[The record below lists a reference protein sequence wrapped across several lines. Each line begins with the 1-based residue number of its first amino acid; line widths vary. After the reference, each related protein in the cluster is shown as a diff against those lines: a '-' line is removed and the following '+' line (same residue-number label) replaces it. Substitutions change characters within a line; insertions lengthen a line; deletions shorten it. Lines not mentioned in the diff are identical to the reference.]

1 MPHHLAVIICT
12 WNRAETLRATLDS
25 LQAQQL
31 GEAQAVEFIVMD
43 NNSGDATRQIVEAA
57 QQTWKP
63 GRLHY
68 RFEGRQGK
76 QFALNSG
83 IAFARSLGC
92 DLLAFSDDDILFPP
106 DWARSVPTL
115 FTDGHVMLVGGKTLL
130 DWPDPGPPAWF
141 HRDMGAI
148 LAGVDLGDT
157 RLAPPNQSYAPAGS
171 NMAARATLFDEVGG
185 FSEKHFRH
193 MDFEFGQRC
202 MQRGVP
208 VVYEPGWAVLAPV
221 DTQLLS
227 KRYFRRWSF
236 KAGISPWQDLAPGT
250 RHLGWVPLW
259 LYRRLLQDVL
269 AWLAAPL
276 RGEPASER
284 FLRELRIWRAFGTL
298 QSRWRSRLRPAS
310 YPAWVEQRSQK
321 KKNIY

>member
-1 MPHHLAVIICT
+1 MPHHLAVILCT
-12 WNRAETLRATLDS
+12 WNRAQTLRITLDS
-25 LQAQQL
+25 LQAQQVA
-31 GEAQAVEFIVMD
+31 GQPVEFIVMD
-43 NNSGDATRQIVEAA
+43 NNSSDDTRAVVEAA
-57 QQTWKP
+57 QQTWRP

-92 DLLAFSDDDILFPP
+92 DLLAFSDDDILFPA
-106 DWARSVPTL
+106 DWAHRVPAL
-115 FTDGHVMLVGGKTLL
+115 FADEAVMLVGGKTLL
-130 DWPDPGPPAWF
+130 DWPPPGPPAWF

-148 LAGVDLGDT
+148 LAGVDLGDE
-157 RLAPPNQSYAPAGS
+157 RLAPPHASYAPAGS
-171 NMAARATLFDEVGG
+171 NMAARATLFDRVGG
-185 FSEKHFRH
+185 FSETHFRH

-202 MQRGVP
+202 MRQQVP
-208 VVYEPGWAVLAPV
+208 TVYEPGWEVLAPV

-236 KAGISPWQDLAPGT
+236 KAGISPWQDLEPGT
-250 RHLGWVPLW
+250 RHLAWTPLW
-259 LYRRLLQDVL
+259 LYRRLLQDGL

-276 RGEPASER
+276 RGEPPSER

-298 QSRWRSRLRPAS
+298 QSRWRSRVQPAR
-310 YPAWVEQRSQK
+310 YAAWVEQRSQK

>member
-12 WNRAETLRATLDS
+12 WNRAESLGTTLAS
-25 LQAQQL
+25 LRGQQL
-31 GEAQAVEFIVMD
+31 GAAQQVEFIVMD
-43 NNSGDATRQIVEAA
+43 NNSSDATRQVVEAA
-57 QQTWKP
+57 QQTWTT

-76 QFALNSG
+76 QFALNNG
-83 IAFARSLGC
+83 IALARSLGC

-106 DWARSVPTL
+106 DWATSATAL
-115 FTDGHVMLVGGKTLL
+115 FADPAVMLVGGKTLL
-130 DWPDPGPPAWF
+130 DWPDPGPPDWF

-157 RLAPPNQSYAPAGS
+157 RLAPPNEAYAPAGS
-171 NMAARATLFDEVGG
+171 NMAARATLFDTVGG

-202 MQRGVP
+202 MRRGVN
-208 VVYEPGWAVLAPV
+208 VVYEPGWVVLAPV

-227 KRYFRRWSF
+227 KRYFRRWSL
-236 KAGISPWQDLAPGT
+236 KAGISPWQDLQPGE

-259 LYRRLLQDVL
+259 LYRRLLQDML
-269 AWLAAPL
+269 AWLVAPL
-276 RGEPASER
+276 RGEPPAER
-284 FLRELRIWRAFGTL
+284 FLRELRIWRAWGTL
-298 QSRWRSRLRPAS
+298 QSRLRSRLSPAS
-310 YPAWVEQRSQK
+310 YPAWVQQRSQK
-321 KKNIY
+321 KQNVY